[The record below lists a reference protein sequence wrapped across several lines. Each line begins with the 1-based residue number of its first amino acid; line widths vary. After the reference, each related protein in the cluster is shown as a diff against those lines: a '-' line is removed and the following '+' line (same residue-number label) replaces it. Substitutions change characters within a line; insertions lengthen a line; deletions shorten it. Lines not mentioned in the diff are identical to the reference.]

1 MIKDKIN
8 QILVRGA
15 FYSFFTKG
23 VGTGIVF
30 FSQVLLARLLGSKEY
45 GYFSYGLSWLYII
58 TIFAQ
63 AGMPNAVMRLIPE
76 YAVRQDW
83 YRLKGVLK
91 FSVLSVLFISFILA
105 LIGCLALLFLK
116 NKIDLQQIYVLG
128 VIFFV
133 LPFFAVLR
141 VLQANL
147 AGFKHVAMAQIPE
160 HIARPLILC
169 LVTILIFI
177 VYSDKTTG
185 WQAMIANMVGIGFSM
200 LIAFLF
206 LSRSI
211 PSQIYEIAAH
221 YEKKKWLAISFPM
234 MLMGGM
240 NIVLTHSPVIFLG
253 LYRSPESVALY
264 SAATRISSLVI
275 FALLAINAIAAPLI
289 AELFFSDK
297 KDALNKMLKLIAQIN
312 FTLTGLT
319 VLVLVV
325 YGERVLNLFGLEF
338 VSAYNALTVLLI
350 GQIGN
355 ALAGP
360 VGLLLNM
367 TGHQNSSAK
376 IMLLSLIL
384 SIVACFGLIP
394 RYGVMGASVA
404 SALSVILWNGLMLG
418 FVIKRLKINPTI
430 LARV

>member
-1 MIKDKIN
+1 
-8 QILVRGA
+8 
-15 FYSFFTKG
+15 
-23 VGTGIVF
+23 
-30 FSQVLLARLLGSKEY
+30 
-45 GYFSYGLSWLYII
+45 
-58 TIFAQ
+58 
-63 AGMPNAVMRLIPE
+63 
-76 YAVRQDW
+76 
-83 YRLKGVLK
+83 
-91 FSVLSVLFISFILA
+91 
-105 LIGCLALLFLK
+105 
-116 NKIDLQQIYVLG
+116 
-128 VIFFV
+128 
-133 LPFFAVLR
+133 
-141 VLQANL
+141 
-147 AGFKHVAMAQIPE
+147 
-160 HIARPLILC
+160 
-169 LVTILIFI
+169 
-177 VYSDKTTG
+177 
-185 WQAMIANMVGIGFSM
+185 
-200 LIAFLF
+200 
-206 LSRSI
+206 
-211 PSQIYEIAAH
+211 
-221 YEKKKWLAISFPM
+221 
-234 MLMGGM
+234 
-240 NIVLTHSPVIFLG
+240 
-253 LYRSPESVALY
+253 
-264 SAATRISSLVI
+264 
-275 FALLAINAIAAPLI
+275 
-289 AELFFSDK
+289 
-297 KDALNKMLKLIAQIN
+297 MLKLIAQIN